1 MTEPP
6 AYPLSPVLR
15 ATIEDRLAAWGRR
28 LRSTRRADRREVE
41 TAVCRMYERC
51 EIPAPQYFVWMD
63 SPIGAQFAAD
73 LLSGDPV
80 AARMLPNID
89 ISEEQSGT
97 YRHEIEAQ
105 IEPEYW
111 LRPRLN
117 DPKLPDWNT
126 WPSRTAA
133 KHADNHPY
141 IVDLKKL
148 WTFYIAPFGGD
159 DALSSKGLV
168 DVSRIYASQG
178 LEQTLTLWISLL
190 AERRMAQS
198 DRRFFNSN
206 LCNRFGRDLGA
217 RKDPRFERRHH
228 DHGGDDLRRWTIYE
242 LFGTPA
248 TIAHAADIAT
258 VVEHTSYIEALPGV
272 AVLAENPVVYT
283 TDKDGML
290 HNDSGPAVRFS
301 DGIEV
306 HSWRGRWVERDV
318 IEQPVSLEA
327 IVMERNAEVRRCL
340 IERWGWDTFV
350 QKAHLSPVGAEVED
364 PGNAPHTLQ
373 LYDIPERLQL
383 SRRNPA
389 RLLMCTNG
397 SSERDGTRRRYGLL
411 VRAAHSDPVGAA
423 AELYG
428 VSPKTYR
435 RMQVRT

>member
-1 MTEPP
+1 MTETA
-6 AYPLSPVLR
+6 AYPLSPTLR
-15 ATIEDRLAAWGRR
+15 ATIENRLVAWDRR
-28 LRSTRRADRREVE
+28 LRSTSRADRREVE
-41 TAVCRMYERC
+41 AAVCRMYERC
-51 EIPAPQYFVWMD
+51 GMTAPENFVWMG

-80 AARMLPNID
+80 AARMFQHMSD
-89 ISEEQSGT
+89 EQSGI
-97 YRHEIEAQ
+97 YHREIEAQ
-105 IEPEYW
+105 IDPEYW
-111 LRPRLN
+111 SRPRLN
-117 DPKLPDWNT
+117 DPELTEWT
-126 WPSRTAA
+126 TGPSRAA
-133 KHADNHPY
+133 DEHGDSHPY
-141 IVDLKKL
+141 IDGLKKL

-159 DALSSKGLV
+159 DALSSPGLV
-168 DVSRIYASQG
+168 EVSRIYASQG
-178 LEQTLTLWISLL
+178 QEQTLSLWISLL
-190 AERRMAQS
+190 AERRVAQS
-198 DRRFFNSN
+198 GRRFFTSN
-206 LCNRFGRDLGA
+206 LCSRFGRHLSA
-217 RKDPRFERRHH
+217 RKYPRFESRHH
-228 DHGGDDLRRWTIYE
+228 DHGGWDLRRWTTYE

-248 TIAHAADIAT
+248 TIAHAADIA
-258 VVEHTSYIEALPGV
+258 VVIEYTSYIEALPGV

-318 IEQPVSLEA
+318 IEQPVSLES
-327 IVMERNAEVRRCL
+327 IVTERNAEVRRCL

-350 QKAHLSPVGAEVED
+350 QKAHLQPVGTEVED

-411 VRAAHSDPVGAA
+411 VRAAHTDPVDAA